1 MKNAVAKIAAFK
13 PEVLLVEKVVSGL
26 AQEFLFNLGITL
38 VLNVKPSVM
47 DRVSRCCQA
56 DIVPS
61 IDAHQLSRPKLGSC
75 RLFHVESLTLER
87 ANSKKTLMFFDGC
100 QPRLGAT
107 VLLRGASF
115 LELRKVKKIF
125 KFMIYA
131 CYNCRL
137 EKAFLTDE
145 FAIPRMI
152 VASIE
157 IFDADQSFSPV
168 KQPQEEAKEVKE
180 KAELSFKEEDPSNAI
195 NGSPEAIEEDKD
207 SSFQALIDIPPNDLK
222 PVRTLD
228 DPLHEYL
235 RSCQGDQSLS
245 STPVQVPPPH
255 TAMKIQTSTLVNNSM
270 LFRKAMEDTILSISP
285 LIRHGL
291 PYLETEAGRN
301 APLRKYLPEVLYY
314 SQQLKQT
321 ETPPRKFRYGTDDDV
336 IGEDHVTDSAPDRS
350 ALHPFLR
357 AKITPSMSRNEFLTL
372 LSDFRA
378 RGVRPGLKKPD
389 QVVKA
394 KISMSSS
401 DDWENISTDHDQPG
415 GGKLKDCLDPFN
427 LQRFCVLF
435 SSYCTSVAPQYCVS
449 PW

>member
-1 MKNAVAKIAAFK
+1 
-13 PEVLLVEKVVSGL
+13 
-26 AQEFLFNLGITL
+26 
-38 VLNVKPSVM
+38 M

-75 RLFHVESLTLER
+75 RLFHVENLTLER

-115 LELRKVKKIF
+115 LELRKVKRIF
-125 KFMIYA
+125 RFMIYA
-131 CYNCRL
+131 CYNSRL

-152 VASIE
+152 AGPIE
-157 IFDADQSFSPV
+157 IFDSEPSPI
-168 KQPQEEAKEVKE
+168 KQEHAKEAEEQPKE
-180 KAELSFKEEDPSNAI
+180 PEASTKEQVPSNPSI
-195 NGSPEAIEEDKD
+195 EPEDEDEP
-207 SSFQALIDIPPNDLK
+207 FQALNETPPNDLK
-222 PVRTLD
+222 PVSTLD

-235 RSCQGDQSLS
+235 RSCQGDQSLG
-245 STPVQVPPPH
+245 STPVQQAPVTPS
-255 TAMKIQTSTLVNNSM
+255 MRIQTATLVNNSM
-270 LFRKAMEDTILSISP
+270 LFRKAMEDTVLSISP

-301 APLRKYLPEVLYY
+301 APLRKYLPEVLYF

-321 ETPPRKFRYGTDDDV
+321 ETPPRKIRYGADDDV
-336 IGEDHVTDSAPDRS
+336 AGDDQAADSLPDRS

-378 RGVRPGLKKPD
+378 RGVRPGARRSE
-389 QVVKA
+389 QVVKTKA
-394 KISMSSS
+394 SVSSS
-401 DDWENISTDHDQPG
+401 DGWENISSDHGQPG

-435 SSYCTSVAPQYCVS
+435 SSYCPTIAPQYCVP